1 MSRVSFLL
9 PVYNGAQFLSETL
22 QSVLSQDY
30 TDFDVVIIDD
40 GSTDQTEE
48 IISSFDDSRLR
59 YIKRTNCGLV
69 DTLNHG
75 LDILDCEFVARID
88 ADDICFPSRLTRQL
102 DFIQFTQAIAIS
114 SGVININE
122 AGRIINMSGN
132 NTHFHNSNPKSIPAH
147 EPYLPHPFMMA
158 RLGALRDVG
167 GYRHAHLAEDS
178 DLCWRLQNTGR
189 TALQS
194 DILGY
199 YRQHSSNVSNQS
211 IASGRV
217 QALYSELAALNTV
230 RRQSN
235 QREIAYDISLKESLK
250 LATSMETLIEILSG
264 HLNNQ
269 EYKWLLCSAAVK
281 LLDISTYRYLALT
294 KGDITCA
301 RKTLESVD
309 LSEKDKVKV
318 SEIFSQVRKYHPN
331 LFSKSIW
338 NSFRFKSLQ
347 Y

>member
-1 MSRVSFLL
+1 M
-9 PVYNGAQFLSETL
+9 
-22 QSVLSQDY
+22 
-30 TDFDVVIIDD
+30 
-40 GSTDQTEE
+40 
-48 IISSFDDSRLR
+48 
-59 YIKRTNCGLV
+59 
-69 DTLNHG
+69 
-75 LDILDCEFVARID
+75 
-88 ADDICFPSRLTRQL
+88 
-102 DFIQFTQAIAIS
+102 
-114 SGVININE
+114 
-122 AGRIINMSGN
+122 
-132 NTHFHNSNPKSIPAH
+132 
-147 EPYLPHPFMMA
+147 
-158 RLGALRDVG
+158 
-167 GYRHAHLAEDS
+167 
-178 DLCWRLQNTGR
+178 
-189 TALQS
+189 
-194 DILGY
+194 
-199 YRQHSSNVSNQS
+199 SNQS

-235 QREIAYDISLKESLK
+235 QRKIAYDISLKESLK

-301 RKTLESVD
+301 RKTLDSVN